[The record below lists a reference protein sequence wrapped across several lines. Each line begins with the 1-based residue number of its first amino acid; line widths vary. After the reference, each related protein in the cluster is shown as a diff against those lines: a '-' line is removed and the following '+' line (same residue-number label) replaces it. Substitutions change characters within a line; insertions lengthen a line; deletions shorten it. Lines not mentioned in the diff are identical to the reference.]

1 MKSVRNYLRSFESI
15 EGVYVSVT
23 SPYRLN
29 VNEQAEKLAQFM
41 VRAGDI
47 HALGRDLD
55 VSKKSRIIFA
65 GMGSSHFASYATWET
80 FSQMG
85 LPAWWLP
92 ASELIDVGAGLLTPG
107 TLLCLTSQSGESA
120 EVTQVLK
127 QFDLSGIEVLGITNN
142 PESNLAKHSN
152 YLVDLKAGPE
162 ATVSTKTYLNTLA
175 AMKLVFSEVSN
186 SYESSR
192 LSLLR
197 TVDSIQ
203 KYIANIDSHIEIAE
217 NVFPYKKNY
226 VCVGRGV
233 AGASSQTAGL
243 ILKEAAKMSIEGTTS
258 ASFKHG
264 PIEISGPELSVTFFD
279 HGTEPH
285 NALNI
290 KLASELESSGSSV
303 TWIGDKGIGRTMPS
317 PNRNDTDPQICDTL
331 SFQTLS
337 FALAERTGVEA
348 GSFTYASKVTDT
360 L

>member
-1 MKSVRNYLRSFESI
+1 M
-15 EGVYVSVT
+15 SVT

-29 VNEQAEKLAQFM
+29 VNEQAEKLGQFM
-41 VRAGDI
+41 VRADDL

-55 VSKKSRIIFA
+55 VSKKTRIVFA
-65 GMGSSHFASYATWET
+65 GMGSSHFASYETWET
-80 FSQMG
+80 FSRMG
-85 LPAWWLP
+85 LQAWWLP

-127 QFDLSGIEVLGITNN
+127 QFDLSKVEVLGITNN
-142 PESNLAKHSN
+142 PQSNLAKHSN

-175 AMKLVFSEVSN
+175 AMKLLFSEVSN
-186 SYESSR
+186 SYENSR
-192 LSLLR
+192 STLLR
-197 TVDSIQ
+197 TVDSIE
-203 KYIANIDSHIEIAE
+203 KYITDIDLHIESAE
-217 NVFPYKKNY
+217 SLFPYKKNY

-258 ASFKHG
+258 ASFRHG
-264 PIEISGPELSVTFFD
+264 PIEIAGPDLSITFFD

-290 KLASELESSGSSV
+290 KLASDLISSGSSV
-303 TWIGDKGIGRTMPS
+303 TWIGDKGIGTKLPS
-317 PNRNDTDPQICDTL
+317 PDRKGTEFRICDTL
-331 SFQTLS
+331 AFQTLS
-337 FALAERTGVEA
+337 FALAARTGVQA
-348 GSFTYASKVTDT
+348 GSFAYASKVTDT

>member
-1 MKSVRNYLRSFESI
+1 M
-15 EGVYVSVT
+15 SVT

-41 VRAGDI
+41 VRADDM

-55 VSKKSRIIFA
+55 VSKRSRIVFA
-65 GMGSSHFASYATWET
+65 GMGSSHFASYETWES
-80 FSQMG
+80 FSRMG
-85 LPAWWLP
+85 IPAWWLP

-127 QFDLSGIEVLGITNN
+127 QFDLSQIEVLGITND
-142 PESNLAKHSN
+142 PQSNLAQHSN

-186 SYESSR
+186 SYEKSR
-192 LSLLR
+192 TSLLR
-197 TVDSIQ
+197 TVDAIEN
-203 KYIANIDSHIEIAE
+203 YISDIDSHIEIAE
-217 NVFPYKKNY
+217 NLFPHKKNY

-243 ILKEAAKMSIEGTTS
+243 ILKEAAKISIEGTTS
-258 ASFKHG
+258 ASFRHG
-264 PIEISGPELSVTFFD
+264 PIEISGPDLSVTFFD

-290 KLASELESSGSSV
+290 KLASELEASGSSV
-303 TWIGDKGIGRTMPS
+303 TWIGDKGIGSKLPS
-317 PNRNDTDPQICDTL
+317 PDRNGSDPRICDTL

-337 FALAERTGVEA
+337 FALAARTGVQA
-348 GSFTYASKVTDT
+348 GSFAYASKVTDT

>member
-1 MKSVRNYLRSFESI
+1 
-15 EGVYVSVT
+15 VSAT

-29 VNEQAEKLAQFM
+29 VNEQAEKLGQFM
-41 VRAGDI
+41 VRADDM

-55 VSKKSRIIFA
+55 VSKKTRIVFA
-65 GMGSSHFASYATWET
+65 GMGSSHFASYETWET
-80 FSQMG
+80 FSRMG
-85 LPAWWLP
+85 LQAWWLP

-127 QFDLSGIEVLGITNN
+127 QFDLSKVEVLGITNN
-142 PESNLAKHSN
+142 PQSNLAKHSN

-186 SYESSR
+186 SYENSR
-192 LSLLR
+192 STLLR
-197 TVDSIQ
+197 TVDSIE
-203 KYIANIDSHIEIAE
+203 KYITDIDLHIESAE
-217 NVFPYKKNY
+217 SLFPYKKNY

-258 ASFKHG
+258 ASFRHG
-264 PIEISGPELSVTFFD
+264 PIEIAGPDLSITFFD

-290 KLASELESSGSSV
+290 KLASDLISSGSSV
-303 TWIGDKGIGRTMPS
+303 TWIGDKGIGTKLPS
-317 PNRNDTDPQICDTL
+317 PDRKGTEFRICDTL
-331 SFQTLS
+331 AFQTLS
-337 FALAERTGVEA
+337 FALAARTGVQA
-348 GSFTYASKVTDT
+348 GSFAYASKVTDT

>member
-1 MKSVRNYLRSFESI
+1 
-15 EGVYVSVT
+15 
-23 SPYRLN
+23 
-29 VNEQAEKLAQFM
+29 M
-41 VRAGDI
+41 VRADDM

-55 VSKKSRIIFA
+55 VSKKTRIVFA
-65 GMGSSHFASYATWET
+65 GMGSSHFASYETWET
-80 FSQMG
+80 FSRMG
-85 LPAWWLP
+85 LQAWWLP

-127 QFDLSGIEVLGITNN
+127 QFDLSKVEVLGITNN
-142 PESNLAKHSN
+142 PQSNLAKHSN

-175 AMKLVFSEVSN
+175 AMKLLFSEVSN
-186 SYESSR
+186 SYENSR
-192 LSLLR
+192 STLLR
-197 TVDSIQ
+197 TVDSIE
-203 KYIANIDSHIEIAE
+203 KYITDIDLHIESAE
-217 NVFPYKKNY
+217 SLFPYKKNY

-258 ASFKHG
+258 ASFRHG
-264 PIEISGPELSVTFFD
+264 PIEIAGPDLSITFFD

-290 KLASELESSGSSV
+290 KLASDLISSGSSV
-303 TWIGDKGIGRTMPS
+303 TWIGDKGIGTKLPS
-317 PNRNDTDPQICDTL
+317 PDRKGTEFRICDTL
-331 SFQTLS
+331 AFQTLS
-337 FALAERTGVEA
+337 FALAARTGVQA
-348 GSFTYASKVTDT
+348 GSFAYASKVTDT

>member
-1 MKSVRNYLRSFESI
+1 MRNSLPKFDPN
-15 EGVYVSVT
+15 EGLSVSVT

-41 VRAGDI
+41 VRSSDI

-55 VSKKSRIIFA
+55 VSKRSRIVFA
-65 GMGSSHFASYATWET
+65 GMGSSHFASYETWET
-80 FSQMG
+80 FSRMG

-92 ASELIDVGAGLLTPG
+92 ASELIDVGAGILTPG

-120 EVTQVLK
+120 EITEVLK
-127 QFDLSGIEVLGITNN
+127 QFDLSGIAVLGITNN
-142 PESNLAKHSN
+142 PQSNLAKRSN

-186 SYESSR
+186 NYESSR
-192 LSLLR
+192 STLLR
-197 TVDSIQ
+197 TVDSIE
-203 KYIANIDSHIEIAE
+203 KYIADLDSHIEIAE
-217 NVFPYKKNY
+217 SVFPYKKNY
-226 VCVGRGV
+226 ICVGRGI

-243 ILKEAAKMSIEGTTS
+243 ILKEAAKMSIEGTTA
-258 ASFKHG
+258 ASFRHG
-264 PIEISGPELSVTFFD
+264 PIEISGPDLSVTFFD
-279 HGTEPH
+279 HGTKPH

-303 TWIGDKGIGRTMPS
+303 TWIGDGGIGRKLPS
-317 PNRNDTDPQICDTL
+317 PDRNDTDPRICDTL

-337 FALAERTGVEA
+337 FALAARTGVQA
-348 GSFTYASKVTDT
+348 GRFSYAAKVTDT

>member
-1 MKSVRNYLRSFESI
+1 M
-15 EGVYVSVT
+15 SVT

-29 VNEQAEKLAQFM
+29 VNEQAEKLGQFM
-41 VRAGDI
+41 VRADDL

-55 VSKKSRIIFA
+55 VSKKTRIVFA
-65 GMGSSHFASYATWET
+65 GMGSSHFASYETWET
-80 FSQMG
+80 FSRMG
-85 LPAWWLP
+85 LQAWWLP

-127 QFDLSGIEVLGITNN
+127 QFDLSKVEVLGITNN
-142 PESNLAKHSN
+142 PQSNLAKHSN

-175 AMKLVFSEVSN
+175 AMKLLFSEVSN
-186 SYESSR
+186 SYENSR
-192 LSLLR
+192 STLLR
-197 TVDSIQ
+197 TVDSIE
-203 KYIANIDSHIEIAE
+203 KYITDIDLHIESAE
-217 NVFPYKKNY
+217 SLFPYKKNY

-258 ASFKHG
+258 ASFRHG
-264 PIEISGPELSVTFFD
+264 PIEIAGPDLSITFFD

-290 KLASELESSGSSV
+290 KLASDLISSGSSV
-303 TWIGDKGIGRTMPS
+303 TWIGDKGMGTKLPS
-317 PNRNDTDPQICDTL
+317 PDRKGTEFRICDTL
-331 SFQTLS
+331 AFQTLS
-337 FALAERTGVEA
+337 FALAARTGVQA
-348 GSFTYASKVTDT
+348 GSFAYASKVTDT

>member
-1 MKSVRNYLRSFESI
+1 
-15 EGVYVSVT
+15 VSVT

-29 VNEQAEKLAQFM
+29 VNEQAEKLGQFM
-41 VRAGDI
+41 VRADDL

-55 VSKKSRIIFA
+55 VSKKTRIVFA
-65 GMGSSHFASYATWET
+65 GMGSSHFASYETWET
-80 FSQMG
+80 FSRMG
-85 LPAWWLP
+85 LQAWWLP

-127 QFDLSGIEVLGITNN
+127 QFDLSKVEVLGITNN
-142 PESNLAKHSN
+142 PQSNLAKHSN

-175 AMKLVFSEVSN
+175 AMKLLFSEVSN
-186 SYESSR
+186 SYENSR
-192 LSLLR
+192 STLLR
-197 TVDSIQ
+197 TVDSIE
-203 KYIANIDSHIEIAE
+203 KYITDIDLHIESAE
-217 NVFPYKKNY
+217 SLFPYKKNY

-258 ASFKHG
+258 ASFRHG
-264 PIEISGPELSVTFFD
+264 PIEIAGPDLSITFFD

-290 KLASELESSGSSV
+290 KLASDLISSGSSV
-303 TWIGDKGIGRTMPS
+303 TWIGDKGIGTKLPS
-317 PNRNDTDPQICDTL
+317 PDRKGTEFRICDTL
-331 SFQTLS
+331 AFQTLS
-337 FALAERTGVEA
+337 FALAARTGVQA
-348 GSFTYASKVTDT
+348 GSFAYASKVTDT

>member
-1 MKSVRNYLRSFESI
+1 MSA
-15 EGVYVSVT
+15 T

-29 VNEQAEKLAQFM
+29 VNEQAEKLGQFM
-41 VRAGDI
+41 VRADDM

-55 VSKKSRIIFA
+55 VSKKTRIVFA
-65 GMGSSHFASYATWET
+65 GMGSSHFASYETWET
-80 FSQMG
+80 FSRMG
-85 LPAWWLP
+85 LQAWWLP

-127 QFDLSGIEVLGITNN
+127 QFDLSKVEVLGITNN
-142 PESNLAKHSN
+142 PQSNLAKHSN

-175 AMKLVFSEVSN
+175 AMKLLFSEVSN
-186 SYESSR
+186 SYENSR
-192 LSLLR
+192 STLLR
-197 TVDSIQ
+197 TVDSIEN
-203 KYIANIDSHIEIAE
+203 YITDIDLHIESAE
-217 NVFPYKKNY
+217 SLFPYKKNY

-258 ASFKHG
+258 ASFRHG
-264 PIEISGPELSVTFFD
+264 PIEIAGPDLSITFFD

-290 KLASELESSGSSV
+290 KLASDLISSGSSV
-303 TWIGDKGIGRTMPS
+303 TWIGDKGIGTKLPS
-317 PNRNDTDPQICDTL
+317 PDRKGTEFRICDTL
-331 SFQTLS
+331 AFQTLS
-337 FALAERTGVEA
+337 FALAARTGVQA
-348 GSFTYASKVTDT
+348 GSFAYASKVTDT

>member
-1 MKSVRNYLRSFESI
+1 
-15 EGVYVSVT
+15 VSVT

-29 VNEQAEKLAQFM
+29 VNEQAEKLGQFM
-41 VRAGDI
+41 VRADDL

-55 VSKKSRIIFA
+55 VSKKTRIVFA
-65 GMGSSHFASYATWET
+65 GMGSSHFASYETWET
-80 FSQMG
+80 FSRMG
-85 LPAWWLP
+85 LQAWWLP

-127 QFDLSGIEVLGITNN
+127 QFDLSKVEVLGITNN
-142 PESNLAKHSN
+142 PQSNLAKHSN

-175 AMKLVFSEVSN
+175 AMKLLFSEVSN
-186 SYESSR
+186 SYENSR
-192 LSLLR
+192 STLLR
-197 TVDSIQ
+197 TVDSIE
-203 KYIANIDSHIEIAE
+203 KYITDIDLHIESAE
-217 NVFPYKKNY
+217 SFFPYKKNY

-258 ASFKHG
+258 ASFRHG
-264 PIEISGPELSVTFFD
+264 PIEIAGPDLSITFFD

-290 KLASELESSGSSV
+290 KLASDLISSGSSV
-303 TWIGDKGIGRTMPS
+303 TWIGDKGIGTKLPS
-317 PNRNDTDPQICDTL
+317 PDRKGTEFRICDTL
-331 SFQTLS
+331 AFQTLS
-337 FALAERTGVEA
+337 FALAARTGVQA
-348 GSFTYASKVTDT
+348 GSFAYASKVTDT

>member
-1 MKSVRNYLRSFESI
+1 MSVS
-15 EGVYVSVT
+15 

-41 VRAGDI
+41 VRADDM

-55 VSKKSRIIFA
+55 VSKRTRIVFA
-65 GMGSSHFASYATWET
+65 GMGSSHFASYETWES
-80 FSQMG
+80 FSRIG

-127 QFDLSGIEVLGITNN
+127 EFDLSGIDVLGITNN
-142 PESNLAKHSN
+142 TQSNLAKHSN

-162 ATVSTKTYLNTLA
+162 ATVSTKTYLNTIA
-175 AMKLVFSEVSN
+175 AMKLVFSGVSN
-186 SYESSR
+186 SYEDSR
-192 LSLLR
+192 STLLR
-197 TVDSIQ
+197 TVDSIET
-203 KYIANIDSHIEIAE
+203 YISNLDLYIDSAE
-217 NVFPYKKNY
+217 SLFPYKKNY

-258 ASFKHG
+258 ASFRHG
-264 PIEISGPELSVTFFD
+264 PIEIAGPDLSITFFD

-290 KLASELESSGSSV
+290 KLASDLISSGSSV
-303 TWIGDKGIGRTMPS
+303 TWIGDKGIGTKLPS
-317 PNRNDTDPQICDTL
+317 PDRKGTEARICDTL
-331 SFQTLS
+331 AFQTLS
-337 FALAERTGVEA
+337 FALAARTGVQA
-348 GSFTYASKVTDT
+348 GSFAYASKVTDT

>member
-1 MKSVRNYLRSFESI
+1 
-15 EGVYVSVT
+15 VSVST
-23 SPYRLN
+23 PYRLN

-41 VRAGDI
+41 VRADEM

-55 VSKKSRIIFA
+55 ISNRERIVFA
-65 GMGSSHFASYATWET
+65 GMGSSHFGSYEIWES
-80 FSQMG
+80 FSRMG
-85 LPAWWLP
+85 LPAWWMP
-92 ASELIDVGAGLLTPG
+92 ASELIDVGAGLLTHG

-127 QFDLSGIEVLGITNN
+127 QFDLSKIEVLGITNN
-142 PESNLAKHSN
+142 PQSNLAKHSN

-175 AMKLVFSEVSN
+175 AMKLVFSEVTN
-186 SYESSR
+186 SYESAR
-192 LSLLR
+192 ASLLR
-197 TVDSIQ
+197 TVDVIDT
-203 KYIANIDSHIEIAE
+203 YISDLDAHIESAD
-217 NVFPYKKNY
+217 NLFPYKKNY

-243 ILKEAAKMSIEGTTS
+243 ILKEAAKMSIEGTTA
-258 ASFKHG
+258 ASFRHG
-264 PIEISGPELSVTFFD
+264 PIEIAGPDLSITFFD

-290 KLASELESSGSSV
+290 KLASDVIASGSSV
-303 TWIGDKGIGRTMPS
+303 TWIGDKGIGTKLPS
-317 PNRNDTDPQICDTL
+317 PDRNGSDQRICDTV

-337 FALAERTGVEA
+337 FALAARTGVQA
-348 GSFTYASKVTDT
+348 GSFAYASKVTDT

>member
-1 MKSVRNYLRSFESI
+1 MSD
-15 EGVYVSVT
+15 T

-29 VNEQAEKLAQFM
+29 VDEQAEKLAQFM
-41 VRAGDI
+41 VRADDM
-47 HALGRDLD
+47 HALGRDLA
-55 VSKKSRIIFA
+55 VSARSRIVFA
-65 GMGSSHFASYATWET
+65 GMGSSHFASYETWET
-80 FSQMG
+80 FTRMG
-85 LPAWWLP
+85 LP

-127 QFDLSGIEVLGITNN
+127 QFDLSKVDVLGITND
-142 PESNLAKHSN
+142 PQSNLAKHSD

-186 SYESSR
+186 SYEDSR
-192 LSLLR
+192 STLLR
-197 TVDSIQ
+197 TVDSIE
-203 KYIANIDSHIEIAE
+203 KYIADIDLHIDSAE
-217 NVFPYKKNY
+217 SLLPYKKNY

-258 ASFKHG
+258 ASFRHG
-264 PIEISGPELSVTFFD
+264 PIEIAGPDLSITFFD

-290 KLASELESSGSSV
+290 KLASDLISSGSSV
-303 TWIGDKGIGRTMPS
+303 TWIGDKGIGTKLPS
-317 PNRNDTDPQICDTL
+317 PDRKGTEARICDTL
-331 SFQTLS
+331 AFQTLS
-337 FALAERTGVEA
+337 FALAARTGVQA
-348 GSFTYASKVTDT
+348 GSFAYASKVTDT

>member
-1 MKSVRNYLRSFESI
+1 MSA
-15 EGVYVSVT
+15 T

-41 VRAGDI
+41 VLADDM
-47 HALGRDLD
+47 HALGRDLNI
-55 VSKKSRIIFA
+55 SKKTRIVFA
-65 GMGSSHFASYATWET
+65 GMGSSHFASYETWET
-80 FSQMG
+80 LSRMG
-85 LPAWWLP
+85 LQAWWLP

-127 QFDLSGIEVLGITNN
+127 QFDLSKVDVLGITND
-142 PESNLAKHSN
+142 PQSNLAKHSD

-186 SYESSR
+186 SYEDSR
-192 LSLLR
+192 STLLR
-197 TVDSIQ
+197 TVDSIE
-203 KYIANIDSHIEIAE
+203 KYIADIDLHIDSAE
-217 NVFPYKKNY
+217 SLLPYKKNY

-258 ASFKHG
+258 ASFRHG
-264 PIEISGPELSVTFFD
+264 PIEIAGPDLSITFFD

-285 NALNI
+285 HALNI
-290 KLASELESSGSSV
+290 KLASDLISSGSSV
-303 TWIGDKGIGRTMPS
+303 TWIGEKGIGTTLPS
-317 PNRNDTDPQICDTL
+317 PNRKGTELRICDTL

-337 FALAERTGVEA
+337 FALAARTGVQA
-348 GSFTYASKVTDT
+348 GSFAYASKVTDT

>member
-1 MKSVRNYLRSFESI
+1 MSA
-15 EGVYVSVT
+15 T

-29 VNEQAEKLAQFM
+29 VNEQAEKLGQFM
-41 VRAGDI
+41 VRADDM

-55 VSKKSRIIFA
+55 VSKKTRIVFA
-65 GMGSSHFASYATWET
+65 GMGSSHFASYETWET
-80 FSQMG
+80 FSRMG
-85 LPAWWLP
+85 LQAWWLP

-127 QFDLSGIEVLGITNN
+127 QFDLSKVEVLGITNN
-142 PESNLAKHSN
+142 PQSNLAKHSN

-186 SYESSR
+186 SYENSR
-192 LSLLR
+192 STLLR
-197 TVDSIQ
+197 TVDSIE
-203 KYIANIDSHIEIAE
+203 KYITDIDLHIESAE
-217 NVFPYKKNY
+217 SLFPYKKNY

-258 ASFKHG
+258 ASFRHG
-264 PIEISGPELSVTFFD
+264 PIEIAGPDLSITFFD

-290 KLASELESSGSSV
+290 KLASDLISSGSSV
-303 TWIGDKGIGRTMPS
+303 TWIGDKGIGTKLPS
-317 PNRNDTDPQICDTL
+317 PDRKGTEFRICDTL
-331 SFQTLS
+331 AFQTLS
-337 FALAERTGVEA
+337 FALAARTGVQA
-348 GSFTYASKVTDT
+348 GSFAYASKVTDT

>member
-1 MKSVRNYLRSFESI
+1 
-15 EGVYVSVT
+15 
-23 SPYRLN
+23 
-29 VNEQAEKLAQFM
+29 M
-41 VRAGDI
+41 VRADDM

-55 VSKKSRIIFA
+55 VSKKTRIVFA
-65 GMGSSHFASYATWET
+65 GMGSSHFASYETWET
-80 FSQMG
+80 FSRMG
-85 LPAWWLP
+85 LQAWWLP

-127 QFDLSGIEVLGITNN
+127 QFDLSKVEVLGITNN
-142 PESNLAKHSN
+142 PQSNLAKHSN

-186 SYESSR
+186 SYENSR
-192 LSLLR
+192 STLLR
-197 TVDSIQ
+197 TVDSIE
-203 KYIANIDSHIEIAE
+203 KYITDIDLHIESAE
-217 NVFPYKKNY
+217 SLFPYKKNY

-258 ASFKHG
+258 ASFRHG
-264 PIEISGPELSVTFFD
+264 PIEIAGPDLSITFFD

-290 KLASELESSGSSV
+290 KLASDLISSGSSV
-303 TWIGDKGIGRTMPS
+303 TWIGDKGIGTKLPS
-317 PNRNDTDPQICDTL
+317 PDRKGTEFRICDTL
-331 SFQTLS
+331 AFQTLS
-337 FALAERTGVEA
+337 FALAARTGVQA
-348 GSFTYASKVTDT
+348 GSFAYASKVTDT

>member
-1 MKSVRNYLRSFESI
+1 
-15 EGVYVSVT
+15 VSAT

-29 VNEQAEKLAQFM
+29 VNEQAEKLGQFM
-41 VRAGDI
+41 VRADDM

-55 VSKKSRIIFA
+55 VSKKTRIVFA
-65 GMGSSHFASYATWET
+65 GMGSSHFASYETWET
-80 FSQMG
+80 FSRMG
-85 LPAWWLP
+85 LQAWWLP

-127 QFDLSGIEVLGITNN
+127 QFDLSKVEVLGITNN
-142 PESNLAKHSN
+142 PQSNLAKHSN

-186 SYESSR
+186 SYENSR
-192 LSLLR
+192 STLLR
-197 TVDSIQ
+197 TVDSIEN
-203 KYIANIDSHIEIAE
+203 YITDIDLHIESAE
-217 NVFPYKKNY
+217 SLFPYKKNY

-258 ASFKHG
+258 ASFRHG
-264 PIEISGPELSVTFFD
+264 PIEIAGPDLSITFFD

-290 KLASELESSGSSV
+290 KLASDLISSGSSV
-303 TWIGDKGIGRTMPS
+303 TWIGDKGIGTKLPS
-317 PNRNDTDPQICDTL
+317 PDRKGTEFRICDTL
-331 SFQTLS
+331 AFQTLS
-337 FALAERTGVEA
+337 FALAARTGVQA
-348 GSFTYASKVTDT
+348 GSFAYASKVTDT

>member
-1 MKSVRNYLRSFESI
+1 MSA
-15 EGVYVSVT
+15 T

-29 VNEQAEKLAQFM
+29 VNEQAEKLGQFM
-41 VRAGDI
+41 VRADDM

-55 VSKKSRIIFA
+55 VSKKTRIVFA
-65 GMGSSHFASYATWET
+65 GMGSSHFASYETWET
-80 FSQMG
+80 FSRMG
-85 LPAWWLP
+85 LQAWWLP

-127 QFDLSGIEVLGITNN
+127 QFDLSKVEVLGITNN
-142 PESNLAKHSN
+142 PQSNLAKHSN

-186 SYESSR
+186 SYENSR
-192 LSLLR
+192 STLLR
-197 TVDSIQ
+197 TVDSIEN
-203 KYIANIDSHIEIAE
+203 YITDIDLHIESAE
-217 NVFPYKKNY
+217 SLFPYKKNY

-258 ASFKHG
+258 ASFRHG
-264 PIEISGPELSVTFFD
+264 PIEIAGPDLSITFFD

-290 KLASELESSGSSV
+290 KLASDLISSGSSV
-303 TWIGDKGIGRTMPS
+303 TWIGDKGIGTKLPS
-317 PNRNDTDPQICDTL
+317 PDRKGTEFRICDTL
-331 SFQTLS
+331 AFQTLS
-337 FALAERTGVEA
+337 FALAARTGVQA
-348 GSFTYASKVTDT
+348 GSFAYASKVTDT

>member
-1 MKSVRNYLRSFESI
+1 MSVS
-15 EGVYVSVT
+15 

-41 VRAGDI
+41 VRADDM
-47 HALGRDLD
+47 HDLGRDLD
-55 VSKKSRIIFA
+55 VSKRTRIVFA
-65 GMGSSHFASYATWET
+65 GMGSSHFASYETWES
-80 FSQMG
+80 FSRIG

-92 ASELIDVGAGLLTPG
+92 ASELIDVGAGLLIPG

-127 QFDLSGIEVLGITNN
+127 EFDLSGIDVLGITNN
-142 PESNLAKHSN
+142 TQSNLAKHSN

-175 AMKLVFSEVSN
+175 AMKLVFSDVSN

-192 LSLLR
+192 ISLLR
-197 TVDSIQ
+197 TVDAIE
-203 KYIANIDSHIEIAE
+203 KYIAKIDSQIDTAE
-217 NVFPYKKNY
+217 SIFPYKKNY

-233 AGASSQTAGL
+233 AGASAQTAGL

-258 ASFKHG
+258 ASFRHG
-264 PIEISGPELSVTFFD
+264 PIEISGPDLSVTFFD

-303 TWIGDKGIGRTMPS
+303 TWIGDKGIGSKLPS
-317 PNRNDTDPQICDTL
+317 PDRNGTDPRICDTL

-337 FALAERTGVEA
+337 FSLAARTGVQA
-348 GSFTYASKVTDT
+348 GSFAYASKVTDT